1 MNSLTAW
8 LKFGEQMKIG
18 IKYVSIKKRN
28 SIMKI
33 NLSTLQKD
41 LTEAYQLEFI
51 LSENL
56 DQEIANFSDW
66 LKKTIEKYSSKETK
80 EKYQLEEFKP
90 MIDFLKY
97 SYLYHRYSYLE
108 PIDELMFRSNYS
120 AKQNFIANCKEDVWQ
135 NYDKSN
141 YEKALKED
149 EVFNQ
154 HASIY
159 YKLIQERKIYIG
171 RWSRL
176 DLISFIFK
184 EAEINWMDSN
194 GENKPI
200 INPPIGRFIL
210 NKNLQESLNQLIKS
224 NGLLD
229 WKDQSPLEIESN
241 FNNSIDILLNTII
254 GQIKNF
260 INAEIDDLLKK
271 ILKFLKAEDIK
282 ENGISIINLG
292 TKITENHSRNNFN
305 YFDQYSIKLANKE
318 YTFSKKVENFAQES
332 KIASIFIIDE
342 KQIIHLIISPE
353 KLIERSEYIIK
364 KDVKKLNIA
373 NDNILEIHYHGH
385 FSPDSIVLENYESAL
400 KLQKFISDK
409 R

>member
-1 MNSLTAW
+1 
-8 LKFGEQMKIG
+8 
-18 IKYVSIKKRN
+18 
-28 SIMKI
+28 MKI
-33 NLSTLQKD
+33 NLSNLQKD

-66 LKKTIEKYSSKETK
+66 FNKTLEQYSSNETK

-120 AKQNFIANCKEDVWQ
+120 AKQNFIANCKADVWKS
-135 NYDKSN
+135 YDENN
-141 YEKALKED
+141 YEKVLKED
-149 EVFNQ
+149 EIFNQ

-159 YKLIQERKIYIG
+159 YKLLDERKIYIG

-184 EAEINWMDSN
+184 EAEFIWRDSN
-194 GENKPI
+194 GENKLI

-224 NGLLD
+224 NGLLN
-229 WKDQSPLEIESN
+229 WRDQSPLEIESN
-241 FNNSIDILLNTII
+241 FNKNIDVLLNSII
-254 GQIKNF
+254 GQIKKFTN
-260 INAEIDDLLKK
+260 EDMDGLLKK
-271 ILKFLKAEDIK
+271 ILKFLLAENTK
-282 ENGISIINLG
+282 ENGINIINLG

-305 YFDQYSIKLANKE
+305 YYDQYSIKLANKE

-353 KLIERSEYIIK
+353 KLIERSEYFIK

-400 KLQKFISDK
+400 KLQKFISNN

>member
-1 MNSLTAW
+1 
-8 LKFGEQMKIG
+8 MKID
-18 IKYVSIKKRN
+18 
-28 SIMKI
+28 
-33 NLSTLQKD
+33 LSNLQKD
-41 LTEAYQLEFI
+41 LTDAFQLEFI

-56 DQEIANFSDW
+56 AQEIANFSDW
-66 LKKTIEKYSSKETK
+66 FKKTLEQYSSNETK
-80 EKYQLEEFKP
+80 DKYQLEEFEP

-108 PIDELMFRSNYS
+108 PIEEWIFRSNYS
-120 AKQNFIANCKEDVWQ
+120 TTQYYIENCKADVWKS
-135 NYDKSN
+135 YDKNN
-141 YEKALKED
+141 YEKALKKD

-159 YKLIQERKIYIG
+159 YKLLKERKIYIG

-184 EAEINWMDSN
+184 EAEFNWRDSK
-194 GENKPI
+194 GENKLN

-224 NGLLD
+224 DELLN

-241 FNNSIDILLNTII
+241 FNKSIDVLLNSII
-254 GQIKNF
+254 GQIKKFTN
-260 INAEIDDLLKK
+260 EDIDSLLKK
-271 ILKFLKAEDIK
+271 ILKFLMAENIK
-282 ENGISIINLG
+282 ENGINIINLG
-292 TKITENHSRNNFN
+292 TKITENHSRNNYN

-318 YTFSKKVENFAQES
+318 YTFTKKVENFAQES
-332 KIASIFIIDE
+332 KIASIFVIDE